1 MAFRTQRFLGL
12 LTFCYSTRC
21 NSVTL
26 SPFSTLELPQTSV
39 SGSKLLDD
47 QMKHSPSTILNE
59 RFVLDELSDLLSIN
73 PKTLNHQPLIEASPE
88 KQIEVS
94 TVDRFLS
101 PGEKLRGVFL
111 QKLKGKAAIESALA
125 ATGVDLTVDVV
136 AEVVNKGNLGGEA
149 MVTFFNWAIK
159 QPTIPKEIK
168 TYDIIL
174 KALGR
179 RKFFDFM
186 EEIFSGMIKQGINPS
201 SETLYIVMDSYA
213 RARRISKAI
222 QLFGRLE
229 EFGLKCDTESFNVL
243 IECLC
248 KRSHVGTA
256 NSFLSAMKGKV
267 DFNSTTYNL
276 IICGWAKSSRMNEV
290 EGNLKAMLAYG
301 LNPDCMT
308 YGYLIEGLGKAGR
321 VDDAVEIFN
330 KMEEKGCL
338 RDTFAYNAMIRN
350 FVSVEDLDECM
361 KYYKE
366 MLGKDCSP
374 NIDTFT
380 ILMSAFLK
388 ARRVADALE
397 LFDDMFVRGITPS
410 MGTITSILEPLCSF
424 GPPHAAMMIYKKARK
439 EGCRMSLKAY
449 KLLLMRLSR
458 FGKCGMVLKLW
469 DEMQEC
475 GYSSDME
482 VYEYVVNGLCNIG
495 QLDNAVLV
503 MEESLRKGFCPS
515 KVIYSKLNNKLLNA
529 NKVDKAYKLFLKVKD
544 ARTCE
549 NARRFWRSNGWHF

>member
-1 MAFRTQRFLGL
+1 MAFRTRRLLGFL
-12 LTFCYSTRC
+12 TIRRSTRY
-21 NSVTL
+21 NSIPL
-26 SPFSTLELPQTSV
+26 SPFSTLDLPQTFDLS
-39 SGSKLLDD
+39 SKSSDN
-47 QMKHSPSTILNE
+47 QMKHTPSTIINE
-59 RFVLDELSDLLSIN
+59 RFVLDQLSDLLSIH
-73 PKTLNHQPLIEASPE
+73 PKIINHQPFVQTSP
-88 KQIEVS
+88 KKPIDVR
-94 TVDRFLS
+94 TVDQFLS
-101 PGEKLRGVFL
+101 PAEKLRGVFI

-125 ATGVDLTVDVV
+125 ATGVDLTVDVI
-136 AEVVNKGNLGGEA
+136 AQVVNKGNLGGEA

-159 QPTIPKEIK
+159 QPTIPNEIK
-168 TYDIIL
+168 TYNIIL

-179 RKFFDFM
+179 RLFFDFM
-186 EEIFSGMIKQGINPS
+186 EEIFSGMIKQVINPS
-201 SETLYIVMDSYA
+201 NETLYIVMDSYA

-222 QLFGRLE
+222 QFFERLE
-229 EFGLKCDTESFNVL
+229 EIGLKCDTESFNVL
-243 IECLC
+243 LECLC

-256 NSFLSAMKGKV
+256 NSLLSAPRGKI
-267 DFNSTTYNL
+267 DFNSTSYNL
-276 IICGWAKSSRMNEV
+276 VIGGWAKSGRMNEV
-290 EGNLKAMLAYG
+290 EGNLKAMLLDG
-301 LNPDCMT
+301 LNPDGMT
-308 YGYLIEGLGKAGR
+308 YCHVIEGLGRAGR
-321 VDDAVEIFN
+321 VDDAVEIFD
-330 KMEEKGCL
+330 KMGEKGCL
-338 RDTFAYNAMIRN
+338 PDTFVYNAMIRN
-350 FVSVEDLDECM
+350 FVSVEDLDECT

-374 NIDTFT
+374 NINTFT
-380 ILMSAFLK
+380 ILINAFLK

-397 LFDDMFVRGITPS
+397 MFDEMFVIGIVPS
-410 MGTITSILEPLCSF
+410 MGTITTFLEPLCGF

-439 EGCRMSLKAY
+439 EGCRISLKAY

-482 VYEYVVNGLCNIG
+482 VYESVVNGLCNNG

-529 NKVDKAYKLFLKVKD
+529 RKVDKAYKLFMKVKSS
-544 ARTCE
+544 RISE